1 VFQEPSLTPIESLT
15 ANFEEFFTI
24 CKPHVHEWESF
35 LGLELVGTMDGSPSM
50 GEPELD
56 GERTQ

>member
-1 VFQEPSLTPIESLT
+1 LT